1 MGKDSSE
8 RRKNEVRGIPVYEEK
23 VGFFT
28 KTTEKKGTADRQERQ
43 RGEDNMKNRKYRMKV
58 PKVGHKKAVKKS
70 LWIKRM
76 P

>member
-28 KTTEKKGTADRQERQ
+28 KTTEKKGTADRQESVAR
-43 RGEDNMKNRKYRMKV
+43 
-58 PKVGHKKAVKKS
+58 
-70 LWIKRM
+70 IT
-76 P
+76 